1 MQKKFHK
8 ILQIRPKLANEEITV
23 FARHNYVGGE
33 LTIDWEGVGRFS
45 DFHLLGDCGNKI
57 GNWFPL

>member
-1 MQKKFHK
+1 MQ
-8 ILQIRPKLANEEITV
+8 IWPKLANEEITV

-33 LTIDWEGVGRFS
+33 LTIGWEGVGRFS
-45 DFHLLGDCGNKI
+45 EFHILGDCDNKI